1 MRAAPLIAA
10 ALLVATVSA
19 SFAAD
24 AAVGSVTELSGTV
37 EIDAFGKGAFIAAVK
52 GDRVY
57 DITVMRTGPQSSATV
72 ELQGTLARIPP
83 DTTYRLADAL
93 EGQRRTKRL
102 GWLPALLGVLKNAV
116 ASFNV
121 SGSDVVLGDRQAE
134 VRGDDAEWIVEED
147 DPEQLLLEARDA
159 VRKEL
164 WMLALSSIEKIP
176 TSAAGSLPPGEL
188 AFLRGSAC
196 FGLGDYASAA
206 VHLSAAEPLIRGSA
220 DPDAAGILPVLLFQL
235 GASRF
240 LVGEDGPAVAPLASF
255 VALDLDS
262 PFTPYAYQLLLRA
275 LAARGETAK
284 AQEILAQAKARFAGT
299 PHEGEFKTL
308 PPAP

>member
-1 MRAAPLIAA
+1 MRATMLAA

-24 AAVGSVTELSGTV
+24 VVVGSVTAISGTV

-57 DITVMRTGPQSSATV
+57 DVTVMRTGPQSSATI
-72 ELQGTLARIPP
+72 ELQGTLARIPS
-83 DTTYRLADAL
+83 DATYRVADAL
-93 EGQRRTKRL
+93 EGQRRTNRL

-121 SGSDVVLGDRQAE
+121 SGSDVMLGDRQTE
-134 VRGDDAEWIVEED
+134 VRGDDTDWIVEED
-147 DPEQLLLEARDA
+147 DPEQLLLEARNA
-159 VRKEL
+159 VREGS
-164 WMLALSSIEKIP
+164 WMQALSSIEKIP
-176 TSAAGSLPPGEL
+176 KSAVGSLPPGEVP
-188 AFLRGSAC
+188 FLRGSAC

-206 VHLSAAEPLIRGSA
+206 EHLAAAEPLIRGSA

-240 LVGEDGPAVAPLASF
+240 FVGEDGPAVAPLASF

-262 PFTPYAYQLLLRA
+262 PLAPYAYQLLLRA
-275 LAARGETAK
+275 LAARGETAR

-299 PHEGEFKTL
+299 KHEADFTSL